1 MRPMRLLTWLLRML
15 CVALSAAVSVTP
27 ASAQLTITVNQTVFH
42 PGENVEVTV
51 GLDNAGPGF
60 SSDVYVGAQLPD
72 GSTLLLT
79 SLAPLG
85 GAVVSL
91 SGDPR
96 SFPRVLTGFPVL
108 EGSDLTV
115 LASLA
120 FPFAGPLPRG
130 DYGFFAAL
138 TGENALQDGR
148 IDSGDLMAVAVRTL
162 TFADL
167 GTGLKTATMGISPSA
182 PTPSDTLS
190 IRLSGQW
197 PDSCR
202 PQTPQLQVTGT
213 EIRIDT
219 FGGAQGA
226 VCAAALT
233 PWELTVSVTP
243 RPAGTYRVV
252 ATNSSQGQILELAR
266 TEIEIE

>member
-1 MRPMRLLTWLLRML
+1 MRLLTWPLWIL

-27 ASAQLTITVNQTVFH
+27 ASAQLTITANQTVFH

-60 SSDVYVGAQLPD
+60 FSDVYVGAQLPD
-72 GSTLLLT
+72 GSTVLLT
-79 SLAPLG
+79 SLSPLA

-96 SFPRVLTGFPVL
+96 SFPRLLTGFPVL
-108 EGSDLTV
+108 EGSDLTI
-115 LASLA
+115 LASLS
-120 FPFAGPLPRG
+120 FPFSGPLSRG

-138 TGENALQDGR
+138 TGANALQDGR
-148 IDSGDLMAVAVRTL
+148 IDPGDLIAVAVQTL

-167 GTGLKTATMGISPSA
+167 GTGLKTATIGISPSA
-182 PTPSDTLS
+182 PTPGDTLS

-202 PQTPQLQVTGT
+202 PQNPQLRVTGT

-226 VCAAALT
+226 VCAAVVT
-233 PWELTVSVTP
+233 PWELTAPVSP

-252 ATNSSQGQILELAR
+252 VVNSSQGQLLELAQ
-266 TEIEIE
+266 TDLEIE